1 MADSIAG
8 LHMVL
13 TTCAVSVDATSTLI
27 INNESLTLI
36 VYFGFLDGGDNDFTA
51 MSSRMARCVANNCYV
66 ILGGIHIKK
75 IQALG
80 WWIRDCQNL
89 VQPINAALCTA
100 AAITN
105 AGMIK
110 HIEKD
115 QAKADMKAVDLKL
128 FNPDDFKTHE
138 DAFRNLLSQTTSVT
152 NKCSLL

>member
-1 MADSIAG
+1 MADPIAN

-13 TTCAVSVDATSTLI
+13 KTCGVSFDATRTLI
-27 INNESLTLI
+27 INNKSLTLI
-36 VYFGFLDGGDNDFTA
+36 ADFGFLDGGDDDVTA

-66 ILGGIHIKK
+66 ILAGIHIKK

-115 QAKADMKAVDLKL
+115 QAKADMKASDLKT
-128 FNPDDFKTHE
+128 FNPDSFETHE
-138 DAFRNLLSQTTSVT
+138 DHSGT
-152 NKCSLL
+152 CSIRRQV